1 MSRYFVFTLFFL
13 AVFLQAGAYG
23 LTFMLPKLFD
33 VFAANEKDVG
43 LMLFIT
49 AITTIITVYFTGHF
63 TDIFGRVLSLAIAC
77 FSIAL
82 SLFLYAYS
90 DSVGLSLILASTS
103 FGFGWG
109 LTYTLNPIVM
119 TSLVKSEERVKY
131 FALLSV
137 FVMAGFGIS
146 PVLASILEDAGF
158 SIAASFYLVS
168 LLCFIAGL
176 LFLFLIAP
184 IKLYT
189 INIEVGKQS
198 KLTLDSIIIVF
209 KSRALFPIL
218 MVFLGASVF
227 AGMNNFQ
234 TVFAENK
241 GLQYSWFFL
250 SYTITVVL
258 FRIVLVRF
266 KGGNN
271 PYRTIALLQ
280 TLMVASIVIFYFMP
294 NNEWLYI
301 LVAVLFGLGYGVSY
315 PILVAMAANDADE
328 ELLPQCLQLF
338 SLTYFVG
345 IFGFP
350 LIAGWIIVEIGTPT
364 LLAIIIVMALIETSM
379 AFRRSYQLHLRNY

>member
-1 MSRYFVFTLFFL
+1 MSRYLVFALFFL

-23 LTFMLPKLFD
+23 LTFMLPKLFV
-33 VFAANEKDVG
+33 VFSANEKDVG
-43 LMLFIT
+43 LMLMIT

-63 TDIFGRVLSLAIAC
+63 TDRFGRVLSLAIAC
-77 FSIAL
+77 FSIAI
-82 SLFLYAYS
+82 SLFLYGYS
-90 DSVGLSLILASTS
+90 ESIGLTLILASG
-103 FGFGWG
+103 FLGFGWG
-109 LTYTLNPIVM
+109 LTYTLNPIVL
-119 TSLVKSEERVKY
+119 TRLIANNERVKY

-146 PVLASILEDAGF
+146 PVIASILEDAGF

-184 IKLYT
+184 IKRYT
-189 INIEVGKQS
+189 INKEAGKQS
-198 KLTLDSIIIVF
+198 KLTLTSIGLIL
-209 KSRALFPIL
+209 KSKAVLPVI
-218 MVFLGASVF
+218 MACLGASVF

-234 TVFAENK
+234 TVFAEDK

-258 FRIVLVRF
+258 FRIVLVKF
-266 KGGNN
+266 KGGSN

-280 TLMVASIVIFYFMP
+280 TLMVASVVIFCFMP
-294 NNEWLYI
+294 DNELLYV
-301 LVAVLFGLGYGVSY
+301 LVAILFGLGYGVSY

-328 ELLPQCLQLF
+328 EFLPQCLQLF
-338 SLTYFVG
+338 SLTYFIG

-364 LLAIIIVMALIETSM
+364 LLVIVGVLALIETSM
-379 AFRRSYQLHLRNY
+379 AFKRSIN